1 MSHPLR
7 VMLADDHEALR
18 QGLRAL
24 FATEPGV
31 EVVED
36 VGNVEATLDGVRK
49 LAPDVLVLD
58 LSLPTGGGL
67 TAIPQVRAIQPHTA
81 VLVLTRHR
89 DLAFV
94 RAAFSAGAAGYVLK
108 QSPFDELRRAA
119 AVAVTGRRYVDTSL
133 QSTFNETSPNQRHQV
148 SAREIEVLRRT
159 VLGQSNKEIATAL
172 NIAVKTVEV
181 HKSNGMRKLNLAD
194 RVALVRYGVLQGW
207 LLEP

>member
-1 MSHPLR
+1 
-7 VMLADDHEALR
+7 MLADDHEALR

-24 FATEPGV
+24 FATESEI

-36 VGNVEATLDGVRK
+36 VGNVEEAIESVRT

-58 LSLPTGGGL
+58 LSLPKGGGL
-67 TAIPQVRAIQPHTA
+67 AAIPEIRAAQPGTA
-81 VLVLTRHR
+81 VLILTRHR

-94 RAAFSAGAAGYVLK
+94 RAAFTAGAAGYVLK
-108 QSPFDELRRAA
+108 QSPFDELRRATA
-119 AVAVTGRRYVDTSL
+119 SAVTGKRYVDRNL
-133 QSTFNETSPNQRHQV
+133 QSAYDASAPTHRHQV
-148 SAREIEVLRRT
+148 SAREVDVLKRT
-159 VLGQSNKEIATAL
+159 VLGQGNKEIATAL

-194 RVALVRYGVLQGW
+194 RVALVKYGVLQGW

>member
-1 MSHPLR
+1 
-7 VMLADDHEALR
+7 MLADDHEALR

-24 FATEPGV
+24 FASEPDV
-31 EVVED
+31 EVVDD
-36 VGNVEATLDGVRK
+36 VGNVEEAIEGVRT

-58 LSLPTGGGL
+58 LSIPKGGGL
-67 TAIPQVRAIQPHTA
+67 AAIPAIRAAQPHTA

-94 RAAFSAGAAGYVLK
+94 RAAFTAGATGYVLK
-108 QSPFDELRRAA
+108 QSSFDEIRRATA
-119 AVAVTGRRYVDTSL
+119 CAVTGKRYVDSEL
-133 QSTFNETSPNQRHQV
+133 QSAFDESSPNHRHQV
-148 SAREIEVLRRT
+148 SAREVDVLRRT
-159 VLGQSNKEIATAL
+159 VLGQGNKDIAAAL